1 MEQEKLVP
9 AAEFCL
15 YHHIELSFIDSLIES
30 GLITITYV
38 EENIF
43 LPASQLREL
52 EKLIRFN
59 QDLGIN
65 VEGIETVTYLLHR
78 IDEMQKQ
85 IALLKDK
92 VALYEEG

>member
-15 YHHIELSFIDSLIES
+15 YHHIEISFIHALIES
-30 GLITITYV
+30 GLISITYI
-38 EENIF
+38 EEDIF
-43 LPASQLREL
+43 VPASQLHHL
-52 EKLIRFN
+52 EKLVRFN

-65 VEGIETVTYLLHR
+65 IEGIETVTYLLHR

-85 IALLKDK
+85 LAALKNKL
-92 VALYEEG
+92 ALYE